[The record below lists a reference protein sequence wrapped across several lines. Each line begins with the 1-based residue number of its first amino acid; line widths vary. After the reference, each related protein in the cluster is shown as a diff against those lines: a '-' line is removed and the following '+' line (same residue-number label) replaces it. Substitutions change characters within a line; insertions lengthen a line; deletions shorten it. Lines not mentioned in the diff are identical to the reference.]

1 MQYEIE
7 HNERAAVKAVPMSEK
22 TQKLA
27 AELSALVAERES
39 VTPEIERLLAKAAD
53 TDTEKL
59 VTKLTPLRVRQEVV
73 GVKLTQKRQAVM
85 AGIVADSA
93 AWQNDSERAVEVAR
107 VAHADIKAQ
116 FAEKIKVAFNT
127 KDSQKL
133 MRGQSAAQSS
143 EVQDAFNAY
152 KQADQQA
159 ALAGVARKCLDR
171 EHFVAKVA
179 NGLAVSTSRPHVM
192 PEPFYWANAAIICPA
207 LVD

>member
-7 HNERAAVKAVPMSEK
+7 MNERAAVMAVPLSEK

-27 AELSALVAERES
+27 TELGALHAEREKIHPQIQRVMDALDGLS
-39 VTPEIERLLAKAAD
+39 TDAAV
-53 TDTEKL
+53 E
-59 VTKLTPLRVRQEVV
+59 KLTPLEVKRTV
-73 GVKLTQKRQAVM
+73 ITAKLTQKRQAVM
-85 AGIVADSA
+85 DAIVNDSA
-93 AWQNDSERAVEVAR
+93 AWQDQAEAQVEQAR

-116 FAEKIKVAFNT
+116 FAEKIKAAFNT

-152 KQADQQA
+152 RKANEQA
-159 ALAGVARKCLDR
+159 ALAGVARRCLDR
-171 EHFVAKVA
+171 QRSVELVEA
-179 NGLAVSTSRPHVM
+179 GLAVSTGRPHVM
-192 PEPFYWANAAIICPA
+192 EAGWYWRNAALLVPS